1 MTILEEILRRALL
14 SILDA
19 LRLPGAKNQKWYK
32 ELKDQVRGLIKLI
45 REEMTKR
52 KP

>member
-1 MTILEEILRRALL
+1 MTILEDILRKALS

-19 LRLPGAKNQKWYK
+19 LRLPGAKNQKWYRQ
-32 ELKDQVRGLIKLI
+32 LKGQVRGLIKLI